1 VLQKKLNECYNQK
14 QFYGYKVSQ
23 VTKKMQ
29 YITLWFSFFCAISAP
44 AATEFKPA
52 QDYLVVFSSVHL
64 YEKIPSDEK
73 MLDFLLSKEK
83 ELPKIEGKVLAT
95 LKKSDQIQE
104 FSKKDGKYA
113 EIACQKSP
121 NGAQY
126 GWLLM
131 RDWLCV
137 KVLSSDA
144 SNTVTVKVGWLH
156 RSGATSMNPP
166 EGTKLTLYIQH
177 FPPFTKCESGK
188 PPRGVGVDI
197 IEQTCGTTCE
207 IICEKDW
214 KKVLDILSQQTNSGL
229 FFISLIGDRRTDYA
243 AIPVLETSYAL
254 FTLEGNP
261 LDDFAL
267 KDALK
272 KGRMEAYGPSGTYS
286 YFELFARR
294 LDPSREYTPRYRTTG
309 DIVNALQTGKIDVIY
324 SNSDVMKYYSEQSKL
339 KTQAIRV
346 DQERVPYYI
355 GISKETPEET
365 IAWLKGVIRSNKA
378 EIDKLLTQARLTPLS
393 Q

>member
-1 VLQKKLNECYNQK
+1 
-14 QFYGYKVSQ
+14 VSQ
-23 VTKKMQ
+23 VTKKTQ
-29 YITLWFSFFCAISAP
+29 YIMLWFGFFCAISAP
-44 AATEFKPA
+44 AATEFKSVE
-52 QDYLVVFSSVHL
+52 DYLVVFSSVHL
-64 YEKIPSDEK
+64 YEKIPSGEK
-73 MLDFLLSKEK
+73 MLDFLLSKTW
-83 ELPKIEGKVLAT
+83 ELPKIEGTVLAT
-95 LKKSDQIQE
+95 LKHGDRVQE
-104 FSKKDGKYA
+104 FSKKDGKYT
-113 EIACQKSP
+113 EIACEKKS

-126 GWLLM
+126 DWLLM

-137 KVLSSDA
+137 KVISSDA
-144 SNTVTVKVGWLH
+144 SNVGKIGWLH

-166 EGTKLTLYIQH
+166 EGTKLTLYVVDL
-177 FPPFTKCESGK
+177 PPFTKCESGK
-188 PPRGVGVDI
+188 PEGVGVEI
-197 IEQTCGTTCE
+197 VKQTCGTACE
-207 IICEKDW
+207 IICQDNW
-214 KKVLDILSQQTNSGL
+214 RDTIDILSQQKNSGV
-229 FFISLIGDRRTDYA
+229 FFISLIGDRRTAYS